1 VNDQKKKMWE
11 SAYTVMNHP
20 RMGPYM
26 HGAAMVERTTGVD
39 HVWLVRGP
47 CTQSVVQELQR
58 QLGKAYN
65 FKRLNAG
72 QPAPRQPEPKPRTAD
87 RTLAGILLFGLIGF
101 AVCAFGRSK

>member
-1 VNDQKKKMWE
+1 MNDQQKKLWE

-26 HGAAMVERTTGVD
+26 HGAAMVERTTGVE

-58 QLGKAYN
+58 QLGKAYK
-65 FKRLNAG
+65 FTSRPP
-72 QPAPRQPEPKPRTAD
+72 QPAKPAPEPTNSATD
-87 RTLAGILLFGLIGF
+87 RTLAGILFFGLVSF
-101 AVCAFGRSK
+101 AFCALIRR